1 MKKLLFGVLLL
12 MIGLVAWRSIR
23 QPSAVNAAEPKPELV
38 VVGGCAINFTVFDTK
53 QYDPQTVDSILFSN
67 KLANKGEFITIVDKS
82 QLPFTTINAEE
93 ALVNEAIDTIIN
105 NVCGG
110 KCDEN
115 FLAMK
120 STCVDE
126 ISCFINFTAFD
137 PKTYDKKN
145 TDNII
150 TNSGLLNKGDFLAQV
165 DSHIFPIKTKTGDKK
180 VIDQTIKDI
189 IINVCKGQC
198 VIGSL
203 SMFPVCSDSSAI
215 SSIQTT
221 YLERIANMSLCQKD
235 IFDLMQIN
243 NNNYLE
249 IIKKNN
255 SAYYSTMAPITNTFR
270 RDYFATNDRQQRQVI
285 LDQYRLQNSQLRKY
299 FYKNQAEAL
308 FKFTDDATKL
318 NQSFAEC
325 K

>member
-23 QPSAVNAAEPKPELV
+23 QPLAVNAAE
-38 VVGGCAINFTVFDTK
+38 GDCAINFTVFDIK
-53 QYDPQTVDSILFSN
+53 QYDHKVVDIILYDN
-67 KLANKGEFITIVDKS
+67 KLIANKGDFITIVDKS

-93 ALVNEAIDTIIN
+93 ALVNKAIDTIIN

-120 STCVDE
+120 STCVDQADSPT
-126 ISCFINFTAFD
+126 ISLI
-137 PKTYDKKN
+137 KK
-145 TDNII
+145 
-150 TNSGLLNKGDFLAQV
+150 
-165 DSHIFPIKTKTGDKK
+165 
-180 VIDQTIKDI
+180 
-189 IINVCKGQC
+189 
-198 VIGSL
+198 
-203 SMFPVCSDSSAI
+203 
-215 SSIQTT
+215 T
-221 YLERIANMSLCQKD
+221 YLERITKMSVCQRD
-235 IFDLMQIN
+235 VFDLMQVN
-243 NNNYLE
+243 RNNYLE
-249 IIKKNN
+249 MIKKNN

-285 LDQYRLQNSQLRKY
+285 LDQYLLQNSQLRKD

>member
-120 STCVDE
+120 STCVDQ
-126 ISCFINFTAFD
+126 A
-137 PKTYDKKN
+137 
-145 TDNII
+145 
-150 TNSGLLNKGDFLAQV
+150 
-165 DSHIFPIKTKTGDKK
+165 DSPT
-180 VIDQTIKDI
+180 
-189 IINVCKGQC
+189 
-198 VIGSL
+198 
-203 SMFPVCSDSSAI
+203 I

-255 SAYYSTMAPITNTFR
+255 SAYYSTMAPITNAFR

>member
-23 QPSAVNAAEPKPELV
+23 QPLAVNAAE
-38 VVGGCAINFTVFDTK
+38 GDCAINFTVFDIK
-53 QYDPQTVDSILFSN
+53 QYDPSVVDIILFDN
-67 KLANKGEFITIVDKS
+67 KLIANKGDFITIVDKS

-137 PKTYDKKN
+137 SKTYDKKN

-150 TNSGLLNKGDFLAQV
+150 TNSGLLDKGDFLAQV

-243 NNNYLE
+243 NNKYLE

-255 SAYYSTMAPITNTFR
+255 SAYYSTMAPITNSFR

>member
-23 QPSAVNAAEPKPELV
+23 QPLAVNAAE
-38 VVGGCAINFTVFDTK
+38 GDCAINFTVFDIK
-53 QYDPQTVDSILFSN
+53 QYDPSVVDIILFDN
-67 KLANKGEFITIVDKS
+67 KLIANKGDFNTIVDKS

-93 ALVNEAIDTIIN
+93 ALVNKAIDAIIN

-120 STCVDE
+120 STCVDQADSPT
-126 ISCFINFTAFD
+126 ISLI
-137 PKTYDKKN
+137 KK
-145 TDNII
+145 
-150 TNSGLLNKGDFLAQV
+150 
-165 DSHIFPIKTKTGDKK
+165 
-180 VIDQTIKDI
+180 
-189 IINVCKGQC
+189 
-198 VIGSL
+198 
-203 SMFPVCSDSSAI
+203 
-215 SSIQTT
+215 T

-235 IFDLMQIN
+235 IFDLMQVN
-243 NNNYLE
+243 NNGYLE

-270 RDYFATNDRQQRQVI
+270 RDYFATNDKEIRQAI
-285 LDQYRLQNSQLRKY
+285 LDAYRSQNSQIRKDL
-299 FYKNQAEAL
+299 YKNQAEAL
-308 FKFTDDATKL
+308 FKFIDDATKL

>member
-23 QPSAVNAAEPKPELV
+23 QPLAVNAAE
-38 VVGGCAINFTVFDTK
+38 GDCAINFTVFDIK
-53 QYDPQTVDSILFSN
+53 QYDPSVVDIILFDN
-67 KLANKGEFITIVDKS
+67 KLIANKGEFITIVDKS

-93 ALVNEAIDTIIN
+93 ALVNKAIDTIIN

-137 PKTYDKKN
+137 PKTYDKEN

-165 DSHIFPIKTKTGDKK
+165 DRHIFPIKTKTGDKK

-243 NNNYLE
+243 NNKYLE

-255 SAYYSTMAPITNTFR
+255 SAYYSTMAPITNSFR

>member
-23 QPSAVNAAEPKPELV
+23 QPLAVNAAEPKPELV
-38 VVGGCAINFTVFDTK
+38 VVGDCAINFTVFDTK
-53 QYDPQTVDSILFSN
+53 QYDPQAVDSILFDN
-67 KLANKGEFITIVDKS
+67 KLIANKGEFITIVDKS

-93 ALVNEAIDTIIN
+93 ALVNKAIDTIIN

-120 STCVDE
+120 STCVDQ
-126 ISCFINFTAFD
+126 A
-137 PKTYDKKN
+137 
-145 TDNII
+145 
-150 TNSGLLNKGDFLAQV
+150 
-165 DSHIFPIKTKTGDKK
+165 
-180 VIDQTIKDI
+180 
-189 IINVCKGQC
+189 
-198 VIGSL
+198 
-203 SMFPVCSDSSAI
+203 DSSAI

-243 NNNYLE
+243 NNKYLE

-255 SAYYSTMAPITNTFR
+255 SAYYSTMAPITNAFR
-270 RDYFATNDRQQRQVI
+270 RDYFATNDKGIRQTI
-285 LDQYRLQNSQLRKY
+285 LGAYRSQNSQIRKDLY
-299 FYKNQAEAL
+299 QNQAVAL
-308 FKFTDDATKL
+308 SLFTIDVNKL
-318 NQSFAEC
+318 NKSFAEC